1 MLRAPAFLLSIPL
14 FIALASC
21 GGGSPPPNTG
31 ANGASSGKSG
41 DAAPSDTAKGDGA
54 QDGDAAGEPDDGK
67 PKEAAVG
74 GSRGPGG
81 SGDKAAGEGGSG
93 SANPPPP
100 QSATVVNTTP
110 LSGKMTQQE
119 IADILSKNAAYF
131 NDCYTIGAGKGQE
144 FKGTV
149 TVKATIGPSGAVTVA
164 EVVKSTAKNAKV
176 DACVVTAFKKIKFPA
191 PSNGGTTVITFPME
205 FQGVE
210 QVK

>member
-1 MLRAPAFLLSIPL
+1 MLRAPAFLFSIPL

-21 GGGSPPPNTG
+21 GGPPPNTG

-41 DAAPSDTAKGDGA
+41 GAPPSDTAKGDGV
-54 QDGDAAGEPDDGK
+54 QDGDAPGGPDDGTQ
-67 PKEAAVG
+67 KEATG
-74 GSRGPGG
+74 GVSRGPGG
-81 SGDKAAGEGGSG
+81 GGGTPVEGGSG
-93 SANPPPP
+93 SASPPPP
-100 QSATVVNTTP
+100 QSASVVNSTP

-144 FKGTV
+144 FRGTV

-164 EVVKSTAKNAKV
+164 DVVKSTAKNAKV

-191 PSNGGTTVITFPME
+191 PSNGATTVITFPME

>member
-21 GGGSPPPNTG
+21 GGPPPNTG
-31 ANGASSGKSG
+31 ANATSSGKSG
-41 DAAPSDTAKGDGA
+41 GASPSDTAKGDGA
-54 QDGDAAGEPDDGK
+54 QDSDAAGGPDDGTQ
-67 PKEAAVG
+67 KEAAVG

-81 SGDKAAGEGGSG
+81 TGDKAAGEGGTGSG
-93 SANPPPP
+93 SSSPP
-100 QSATVVNTTP
+100 QSATVVNSTP
-110 LSGKMTQQE
+110 LSGRMTQQE

-144 FKGTV
+144 FRGTV
-149 TVKATIGPSGAVTVA
+149 TVKATIGPSGGVTVA

-191 PSNGGTTVITFPME
+191 PSNGATTVITFPME